1 MSTADTT
8 TNLSVA
14 STQREPNR
22 WSVLALLSVAQ
33 LMVVLDATIVTIAIP
48 SAQQALHFSNGSR
61 QWIVTAY
68 ALAFGS
74 LLLLG
79 GKLGDLFGRKWTLI
93 AGLVGFSV
101 ASAIGGLAESFGVL
115 VTARTLQGAFGA
127 LLAPSALGL
136 LTVTFEGSP
145 DWNTAFGVF
154 GAIAGGAASLG
165 LILGG
170 ALTQALSWR
179 WCLYV
184 NLVIGVPTAI
194 VAWRLLV
201 NHSAPD
207 RDPIDIPGAFTS
219 ALGLFALVYG
229 FSNAATHS
237 WGATATIVSLVA
249 SVVLLTA
256 FVLIERRAKHPLLPL
271 HIVWNRAR
279 GGSYTTLALAGAG
292 IFAVSL
298 FLTYF
303 LQRQLGLSPLTTG
316 LAFLPFTGV
325 LVVISTT
332 VQTRVIQHTG
342 PKPLVVAGTA
352 LGAISMFL
360 LTRLTPDSSYASDVL
375 PGLLVL
381 GLGMGCI
388 FAPAFSTATVG
399 VEPREAGV
407 ASAMVNTSQQVGGS
421 VGISLLS
428 TIFATAVASYT
439 ADHLHTPG
447 LANAAPVY
455 GYTTAFWWGLGI
467 FALAFLLAIVIL
479 PGPARPRV
487 PSLKGALARNAIG
500 NCHFRESG
508 DGARHVQ
515 VGVDGQGDGPIGA
528 GDRTAADLP

>member
-8 TNLSVA
+8 TEVAAA
-14 STQREPNR
+14 STQREPNQ
-22 WSVLALLSVAQ
+22 WAVLALLSVAQ

-48 SAQQALHFSNGSR
+48 SAQRALHFSNENR

-79 GKLGDLFGRKWTLI
+79 GKLSDLFGRKWTLI
-93 AGLVGFSV
+93 AGLAGFSV
-101 ASAIGGLAESFGVL
+101 ASAVGGLAQSFGVL

-145 DWNTAFGVF
+145 DRNTAFGIF

-194 VAWRLLV
+194 VALRLLV
-201 NHSAPD
+201 NSRAAQ
-207 RDPIDIPGAFTS
+207 REPIDIPGALTS
-219 ALGLFALVYG
+219 GLGLFALVYG
-229 FSNAATHS
+229 FSNASTHS
-237 WGATATIVSLVA
+237 WSATATIVALAA
-249 SVVLLTA
+249 SPVLLTA
-256 FVLIERRAKHPLLPL
+256 FVLIERRATHPLLPL
-271 HIVWNRAR
+271 HIVLNRAR

-303 LQRQLGLSPLTTG
+303 LQQQLALSPLTTG
-316 LAFLPFTGV
+316 VAFLPFTGI
-325 LVVISTT
+325 LVVTSTV

-342 PKPLVVAGTA
+342 AKPLFLAGTA
-352 LGAISMFL
+352 LGVLAMFL
-360 LTRLTPDSSYASDVL
+360 LTRLTPASSYASDVL
-375 PGLLVL
+375 PALLVF
-381 GLGMGCI
+381 GAGMGCI
-388 FAPAFSTATVG
+388 FAPGFSTATLG
-399 VEPREAGV
+399 VEGSEAGV

-421 VGISLLS
+421 VGTSLLS
-428 TIFATAVASYT
+428 TIFASAVASYT
-439 ADHLHTPG
+439 TAHLHTRG
-447 LANAAPVY
+447 LFNAAAVH
-455 GYTTAFWWGLGI
+455 GYTTAFWWGVGI
-467 FALAFLLAIVIL
+467 FALAFLLAVVIL
-479 PGPARPRV
+479 PGKAVPRV
-487 PSLKGALARNAIG
+487 PTLKAALARLAIG
-500 NCHFRESG
+500 NCHHFEAA
-508 DGARHVQ
+508 DD
-515 VGVDGQGDGPIGA
+515 DGQVLGATTAGA
-528 GDRTAADLP
+528 GR